1 MILIEQAYELVMR
14 TAYTLDKEQVDLNES
29 LNRVLA
35 ENVISDIEMPPF
47 NKSAMDGYAC
57 RREDTDNELEIL
69 EVIPAGKAPTK
80 TINKNQCSKIMTGAE
95 VPKGA
100 DCVVMVENIEE
111 TDKNK
116 IRVIKENRNSN
127 ISLQAEDV
135 KINDIVLK
143 KGTKISAQ
151 HIAVMASVGYVK
163 PMVTKKPKVG
173 IITTGNEIVEPQN
186 KPALSQI
193 RNSNAYQLIAQIT
206 NMGAIPKYYG
216 IAKDDKEDTREKIET
231 SLKENDVTLLTGGV
245 SMGDFDFVQKI
256 FEQIGVNI
264 LFDSIAVKP
273 GKPTTFGVYENKRCF
288 GLPGNPVS
296 SFVQFEI
303 LVKPLLYSMMGYDY
317 KPVNIKLPMSVDYN
331 RKNTKRKSFIP
342 VLITENGEVM
352 PVEYHGSAHIHSLS
366 EAHGII
372 SVPIGCS
379 TLKKGEIVDVRQI

>member
-14 TAYTLDKEQVDLNES
+14 TAFTLDKEQVDLNES

>member
-1 MILIEQAYELVMR
+1 MILIEQAYELIMR
-14 TAYTLDKEQVDLNES
+14 TSFTLDQEQVDLNES

-57 RREDTDNELEIL
+57 RREDTDNELEVL
-69 EVIPAGKAPTK
+69 EVIAAGKAPTK

-100 DCVVMVENIEE
+100 DCVVMIENIEE
-111 TDKNK
+111 TDENK

-135 KINDIVLK
+135 KIDDIVLK

-173 IITTGNEIVEPQN
+173 IITTGNEIVEPNN

-206 NMGAIPKYYG
+206 NMGAIPIYYG
-216 IAKDDKEDTREKIET
+216 IAKDDKEETYEKIKK
-231 SLKENDVTLLTGGV
+231 SLSENDVTLLTGGV

-264 LFDSIAVKP
+264 LFDSVAVKP
-273 GKPTTFGVYENKRCF
+273 GKPTTFGVYQNKRCF

-303 LVKPLLYSMMGYDY
+303 LAKPLLYSMMGHDY
-317 KPVNIKLPMSVDYN
+317 KPVNIKLPMAVDYN
-331 RKNTKRKSFIP
+331 RKNTKRRSFIP
-342 VLITENGEVM
+342 VLITKNGEVM
-352 PVEYHGSAHIHSLS
+352 PVDYHGSAHIHSLS

-379 TLKKGEIVDVRQI
+379 TLKKGEIIDVRQI

>member
-1 MILIEQAYELVMR
+1 MR
-14 TAYTLDKEQVDLNES
+14 TSFTLDQEQVDLNES

-57 RREDTDNELEIL
+57 RREDTDNELEVL
-69 EVIPAGKAPTK
+69 EVIAAGKAPTK

-100 DCVVMVENIEE
+100 DCVVMIENIEE
-111 TDKNK
+111 TDENK

-135 KINDIVLK
+135 KIDDIVLK

-173 IITTGNEIVEPQN
+173 IITTGNEIVEPNN

-206 NMGAIPKYYG
+206 NMGAIPIYYG
-216 IAKDDKEDTREKIET
+216 IAKDDKEETYEKIKK
-231 SLKENDVTLLTGGV
+231 SLSENDVTLLTGGV

-264 LFDSIAVKP
+264 LFDSVAVKP
-273 GKPTTFGVYENKRCF
+273 GKPTTFGVYQNKRCF

-303 LVKPLLYSMMGYDY
+303 LAKPLLYSMMGHDY
-317 KPVNIKLPMSVDYN
+317 KPVNIKLPMAVDYN
-331 RKNTKRKSFIP
+331 RKNTKRRSFIP
-342 VLITENGEVM
+342 VLITKNGEVM
-352 PVEYHGSAHIHSLS
+352 PVDYHGSAHIHSLS

-379 TLKKGEIVDVRQI
+379 TLKKGEIIDVRQI

>member
-1 MILIEQAYELVMR
+1 MILFEQSYDLVMR
-14 TAYTLDKEQVDLNES
+14 TAYTLDNEQVELNES

-57 RREDTDNELEIL
+57 RREDIDNELEVI
-69 EVIPAGKAPTK
+69 EIIPAGKAPTK
-80 TINKNQCSKIMTGAE
+80 SVENNQCSKIMTGAE

-100 DCVVMVENIEE
+100 NCVIMVEHTKEI
-111 TDKNK
+111 DKNK

-127 ISLQAEDV
+127 ISLKAEDV

-143 KGTKISAQ
+143 QGTKISAQ

-163 PMVTKKPKVG
+163 PMVVKNPKVG
-173 IITTGNEIVEPQN
+173 IITTGNEIIEPNN
-186 KPALSQI
+186 KPELSQI
-193 RNSNAYQLIAQIT
+193 RNSNAYQLIAQVT

-216 IAKDDKEDTREKIET
+216 IAKDDKKDTYEKIKK
-231 SLKENDVTLLTGGV
+231 SLSENDVTLITGGV

-256 FEQIGVNI
+256 FEQIGINI

-296 SFVQFEI
+296 SFIQFE
-303 LVKPLLYSMMGYDY
+303 LLAKPLLYSMMGHDY
-317 KPVNIKLPMSVDYN
+317 KPVNVKLPLAVDYN
-331 RKNTKRKSFIP
+331 RKNTKRRSFLP
-342 VLITENGEVM
+342 VQITDDGEVM